1 MSQSGSLSNSNAQSS
16 SKSKAKTNAVC
27 VSVSEG
33 TNPYECFSENVT
45 ELINAGICHMEV
57 KGDGDI
63 VLYFFLQWLE
73 SLKYS
78 SLLHCVP
85 NVVTALITEAAC

>member
-1 MSQSGSLSNSNAQSS
+1 MSQSGSLSNNNAQSS

-27 VSVSEG
+27 VCVSES
-33 TNPYECFSENVT
+33 TNPDECFSENVT
-45 ELINAGICHMEV
+45 ELINAGSCHMEA

-63 VLYFFLQWLE
+63 ALYFFLQCF
-73 SLKYS
+73 KYS

-85 NVVTALITEAAC
+85 NVVTALITEAVC